1 MPQDDRSIA
10 RKSGAP
16 SAAIAEFLAK
26 AQDLVET
33 RGHADRERLI
43 FALDATMSRQPTW
56 DLACRLQGE
65 MFAEAGLVGGLE
77 VQLVYFRGLSECRA
91 SRWARDAAG
100 LGELM
105 GRIRCQGG
113 QTQILR
119 VLEHVANETRR
130 RPVRGV
136 ILVGDAMEEAVDGL
150 CAKAG
155 ELAILGVPLFLFQE
169 GHDLKA
175 ETAFR
180 EMARLTRGAWCR
192 FDQGAAHQLGALLR
206 AVAAYAAGGRT
217 ALAAL
222 ADQGQPA
229 ARQLIAQIGPR

>member
-1 MPQDDRSIA
+1 MPQDDRSIVG
-10 RKSGAP
+10 KTGAP
-16 SAAIAEFLAK
+16 SAAVAEFLAK
-26 AQDLVET
+26 AQAMT
-33 RGHADRERLI
+33 KARADSGRERLI

-56 DLACRLQGE
+56 DLACRLQAE
-65 MFAEAGLVGGLE
+65 MFAEAGRVGGLE
-77 VQLVYFRGLSECRA
+77 VQLVYFRGFAECRA
-91 SRWARDAAG
+91 SRWACDAAG

-105 GRIRCQGG
+105 SRIRCQGG

-119 VLEHVANETRR
+119 VLEHAANETRR

-136 ILVGDAMEEAVDGL
+136 VFVGDAMEEAPDAL

-155 ELAILGVPLFLFQE
+155 ELALLGVPVFLFQE
-169 GHDLKA
+169 GADLRA
-175 ETAFR
+175 ETTFR
-180 EMARLTRGAWCR
+180 EMARLSRGAWCR

-206 AVAAYAAGGRT
+206 AVAAYAAGGRK

-222 ADQGQPA
+222 ADQGEPA